1 MKHGGSDVFYSER
14 NNGEKL
20 EMADASLLDARIRL
34 HILRDVSLFSLSF
47 HRMLLVFVPSF

>member
-34 HILRDVSLFSLSF
+34 HIRRDVSLFSLSF
-47 HRMLLVFVPSF
+47 HRMLLVLEVC